1 MMDDVTSVEGSSR
14 AVFEWGR
21 VQSPLD
27 VLLPGLVAA
36 LVLAFVVHMYRRDSV
51 ELRWPVR
58 WLLTGLRMAAF
69 VLLLAIYFQPQLR
82 NEHDQVENSRVVLLV
97 DTSMSMDQRDVDGTV
112 LASEPS
118 RAERLIGA
126 LGGVKWV
133 DQLRRK
139 HDVVLAGF
147 DQDSRQLSAWTKLPV
162 SQAEKPDDHPPEN
175 PNLPDGS
182 DAPFDWNEALAPR
195 GIETRLGQALRQW
208 LEAERTQPLS
218 AVVVFTDGQ
227 HNSGID
233 PSAGIAVAREM
244 RVPVHTVGLG
254 SLIQPVNVRVSDLV
268 APVRAFP
275 GDPYTVTGDLQA
287 QGLAGKSV
295 AVRLFS
301 RDAAGQTTGEGKL
314 EASQTIT
321 LGGDGEVVPVRFEL
335 TLAEAGR
342 RTLQLRV
349 EAPAED
355 TDPADNTREADVEIV
370 DRQTRVLLFA
380 GGAGREYQFLRNQL
394 RRDRDVIVDVLLQTA
409 GEGVSQDAHEILAA
423 FPTTAAELA
432 EYDAIVAFDPD
443 WRELTVD
450 QQNLLHRWVDE
461 QAGGLIVIAGPVF
474 TEKWSQDPAL
484 AKIRDLYPV
493 EFNRRLS
500 LLDNSRHQGRE
511 PSPLEFTR
519 EGQEAD
525 FLWIDE
531 SASASARAWADFPG
545 VFGYFSVR
553 GPKQGRPIYARLPSA
568 EGGQKPIYMAGQ
580 FVGAGQVFYLGSGEM
595 WRLRS
600 QGDAYFERFYTKL
613 IRHVSQGRLLR
624 GSPHGSLLVDRDRCL
639 RGATVD
645 VRARLLNSRLE
656 PLDAPRVPLELS
668 VPDGSHQTLELLADA
683 TQAKGSFRGQFTARR
698 EGVYVLEL
706 PVPDADNERL
716 VRRVQVKVPE
726 LESENPRRND
736 ALLSEIARK
745 TGGTY
750 YIGLEAAISGVKG
763 PPEVKPLADLLR
775 DQSRVKTEISAPTP
789 LWSNASVMGLLCGL
803 LCLEWLVRR
812 LAKLA

>member
-1 MMDDVTSVEGSSR
+1 MDAPSR
-14 AVFEWGR
+14 TVFEWGR

-51 ELRWPVR
+51 ELRLPVR
-58 WLLTGLRMAAF
+58 WLLTALRMAAF
-69 VLLLAIYFQPQLR
+69 LLLLVIYFQPQLR
-82 NEHDQVENSRVVLLV
+82 NEHDEVENSRVVLLV
-97 DTSMSMDQRDVDGTV
+97 DTSMSMDQRDADATV
-112 LASEPS
+112 LDSEPS
-118 RAERLIGA
+118 RSERLTAVLKQGEWI
-126 LGGVKWV
+126 
-133 DQLRRK
+133 DRLRRK
-139 HDVVLAGF
+139 HEVVLAGF
-147 DQDSRQLSAWTKLPV
+147 DQDSRQLSAWTKLPAGGHAENEP
-162 SQAEKPDDHPPEN
+162 SQPNSLKGERAET
-175 PNLPDGS
+175 
-182 DAPFDWNEALAPR
+182 PFDWNEALAPR

-218 AVVVFTDGQ
+218 AVVVMTDGQ

-233 PSAGIAVAREM
+233 PSAAVAVAREM

-301 RDAAGQTTGEGKL
+301 RDATAPASSEGKL
-314 EASQTIT
+314 EANQNIT

-335 TLAEAGR
+335 TSSEAGR
-342 RTLQLRV
+342 RTLELRV
-349 EAPAED
+349 IAPPED
-355 TDPADNTREADVEIV
+355 SDPADNVREADVEIV

-380 GGAGREYQFLRNQL
+380 GGPSREYQFLRNQL

-423 FPTTAAELA
+423 FPSTAGELA

-450 QQNLLHRWVDE
+450 QQDLLHRWVDE
-461 QAGGLIVIAGPVF
+461 QAGGMIVIAGPVF
-474 TEKWSQDPAL
+474 TEKWSQDSAL

-493 EFNRRLS
+493 EFNRRLT

-511 PSPLEFTR
+511 PSPIEFTR

-525 FLWIDE
+525 FLWIDD
-531 SASASARAWADFPG
+531 SASASARAWAEFPG

-553 GPKQGRPIYARLPSA
+553 GAKQGRTVYARLPNA

-580 FVGAGQVFYLGSGEM
+580 FVGAGQVFYLGSGEI

-624 GSPHGSLLVDRDRCL
+624 GSPHGSLQVDRDRCL

-645 VRARLLNSRLE
+645 VRARLLNTRLE
-656 PLDAPRVPLELS
+656 PLDAPRVTLDLS

-683 TQAKGSFRGQFTARR
+683 MQAKGSYRGQFTARR
-698 EGVYVLEL
+698 EGMYVLEL
-706 PVPDADNERL
+706 AVPDADNERL

-750 YIGLEAAISGVKG
+750 FIGLEAALSGGKG
-763 PPEVKPLADLLR
+763 PPETKPLAELLR

-789 LWSNASVMGLLCGL
+789 LWSNAPAMGLLCGL